1 MGAYTD
7 GGSNITLNS
16 TSINPT
22 TYRATTN
29 TGAIETIVL
38 GSTINSGGAS
48 LGSVQYQY
56 NNVNELVSLGGNG
69 LTQYQGTTN
78 KAVTSASVATNGFS
92 IQRTK
97 LNRTTY
103 GQPEYS
109 SATATIDFR
118 LTVNGNTN
126 FLVGATPTTDDVMSV
141 IVYNKALPNG
151 QEQVFYTVQM
161 GDGVNDV
168 ATGLSNAINA
178 DTNITAL
185 GISANAVTDTVFINQ
200 PATTYSVSASGGATE
215 WIWLGNNNDGNLV
228 AEIDGTITASDTL
241 TLTVNDPRLGGGT
254 EPVTYTVQPGDTNI
268 TVANGV
274 AALIN
279 GDTNLTNIGVTAVTS
294 ASAKLNWSE
303 AFTANQLLPGWNQ
316 TEASATDAVPNTTTV
331 PYSIYTVAPNGSTPT
346 YDLNGN
352 MTSDGINTYLWDAEN
367 RIVEIDYPG
376 AGNNSAFTYDGLGR
390 CVKIVETVSSSVT
403 STKQFVWCDNQRCEA
418 RDAGSSVTAQ
428 YYEGG
433 ETIGGTNYYYN
444 KDYLGSIR
452 EVTDGSGN
460 VLSQYNYTPYGQAMK
475 FSESVPADF
484 QYAGYYYHIPS
495 GLNLTLN
502 RAYIPS
508 LGRWMSRDPI
518 DKEDDVNLYAYV
530 ENQPTSQTDP
540 LGLWPL
546 GAPYKHEV
554 EEQLPGKLKKLCPCL
569 SEKEASDLAKSII
582 DRLGWG
588 EVKMGSK
595 LTNLKSFNDLP
606 EGDEKALTKFLEKLP
621 DSPALQKLMSCLPK
635 KCKK

>member
-1 MGAYTD
+1 MWFTGRV
-7 GGSNITLNS
+7 LNS

-126 FLVGATPTTDDVMSV
+126 FLVGGTPTTDDVMSV

-200 PATTYSVSASGGATE
+200 PTTTYSVSASGGATE
-215 WIWLGNNNDGNLV
+215 WIWIGNNNDGNLV
-228 AEIDGTITASDTL
+228 AEIDGTITASDIL

-254 EPVTYTVQPGDTNI
+254 EAVNYTVQP
-268 TVANGV
+268 
-274 AALIN
+274 
-279 GDTNLTNIGVTAVTS
+279 
-294 ASAKLNWSE
+294 
-303 AFTANQLLPGWNQ
+303 
-316 TEASATDAVPNTTTV
+316 
-331 PYSIYTVAPNGSTPT
+331 
-346 YDLNGN
+346 
-352 MTSDGINTYLWDAEN
+352 
-367 RIVEIDYPG
+367 EIQI
-376 AGNNSAFTYDGLGR
+376 L
-390 CVKIVETVSSSVT
+390 
-403 STKQFVWCDNQRCEA
+403 
-418 RDAGSSVTAQ
+418 
-428 YYEGG
+428 
-433 ETIGGTNYYYN
+433 
-444 KDYLGSIR
+444 
-452 EVTDGSGN
+452 
-460 VLSQYNYTPYGQAMK
+460 
-475 FSESVPADF
+475 
-484 QYAGYYYHIPS
+484 
-495 GLNLTLN
+495 
-502 RAYIPS
+502 
-508 LGRWMSRDPI
+508 RW
-518 DKEDDVNLYAYV
+518 
-530 ENQPTSQTDP
+530 QP
-540 LGLWPL
+540 
-546 GAPYKHEV
+546 E
-554 EEQLPGKLKKLCPCL
+554 
-569 SEKEASDLAKSII
+569 
-582 DRLGWG
+582 
-588 EVKMGSK
+588 
-595 LTNLKSFNDLP
+595 
-606 EGDEKALTKFLEKLP
+606 
-621 DSPALQKLMSCLPK
+621 LQHL
-635 KCKK
+635 